1 MKLLLLLSLRLS
13 TGMLATPP
21 PRPVYVSTTGSDDG
35 DGTSAHPFA
44 TLSRAQAAVR
54 ARPVS
59 DRHVLIGD
67 GTYHLAATLALNSKD
82 DGSIYEAI
90 HPGLVVLSAGRP
102 LPADAEGVTEAAIL
116 AQLPPASRAATE
128 ASAGSR
134 AGGDG
139 SGNVRSVRV
148 VDLKA
153 SFGLTDYGQFSG
165 RGSPNADAHLEMH
178 APMIAAS
185 GLELFWSPSS
195 TSPAPTPS
203 PASSASFASPS
214 ASASSKEM
222 IRASYAAYPPNA
234 SGHNLI
240 FSKMGA
246 VDAHAPVGEPGF
258 ALDADAAL
266 ASSRWAA
273 QFDSPKP
280 DVWGHGFWQWRWAD
294 AHYEAARLAVTN
306 AVTNADPSAS
316 ATSSADHNGTDHTHS
331 SVPAAS
337 SSQHAASVSLY
348 FKTPVAPPGPDD
360 CAKVVCCGDCQ
371 IAVASGSRGG
381 GSEIF
386 FLYNLLGE
394 LDEPNEVYLNR
405 TSGKLYF
412 IPPAPSPAVPA
423 WTGVVSVLEHVVDI
437 RNASDV
443 VLRGVALQH
452 SRGIALNIVNTSAIQ
467 ALNIRVEGA
476 GSTGINVTSSSDCVL
491 DTVTVRGTG
500 DSGVVL
506 DGGDRS
512 TLTPARGVLRNSSIS
527 KTNYYVWSNAP
538 VAFVGGVGNTIT
550 GTELFESTHQ
560 AVWVQG
566 NDHLLEGNDIHD
578 VMQQTEDSGAVY
590 AGRDWT
596 YVY

>member
-1 MKLLLLLSLRLS
+1 MQLLLLLLSLRLS

-21 PRPVYVSTTGSDDG
+21 HPVHVSMTGSDDG

-44 TLSRAQAAVR
+44 TLSRAQTAVR

-82 DGSIYEAI
+82 DGSVYEAI
-90 HPGLVVLSAGRP
+90 HAGRVVLSAGRP
-102 LPADAEGVTEAAIL
+102 LPADAERVTEAAIL

-128 ASAGSR
+128 ASAGSG

-139 SGNVRSVRV
+139 SDDDVRSVRV

-178 APMIAAS
+178 TPMIAAS

-203 PASSASFASPS
+203 PASSN
-214 ASASSKEM
+214 EM

-266 ASSRWAA
+266 ASSQWAA
-273 QFDSPKP
+273 QFDSPNP

-306 AVTNADPSAS
+306 ADPSAS
-316 ATSSADHNGTDHTHS
+316 ASVDHSGTEARS

-337 SSQHAASVSLY
+337 SSQHEASVSLH
-348 FKTPVAPPGPDD
+348 FKVPVAPPGPRD

-412 IPPAPSPAVPA
+412 IPPAPSPATPA

-452 SRGIALNIVNTSAIQ
+452 SRGIALNIRNTSAIQ
-467 ALNIRVEGA
+467 ARNIRVEGA

-538 VAFVGGVGNTIT
+538 VTFMGGVGNTIT
-550 GTELFESTHQ
+550 GSELFESTHQ

-566 NDHLLEGNDIHD
+566 NDHLLEGNDVHD

-596 YVY
+596 YVH